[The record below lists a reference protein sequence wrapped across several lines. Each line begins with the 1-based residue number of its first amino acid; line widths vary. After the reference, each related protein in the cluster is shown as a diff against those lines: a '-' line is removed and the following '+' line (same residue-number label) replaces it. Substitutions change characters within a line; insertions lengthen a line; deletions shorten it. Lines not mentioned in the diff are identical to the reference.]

1 MKKLIPFNQIFGIVR
16 MSIPLVNVA
25 KVRSGR
31 IYVTAPFF
39 WRYSS
44 LAKLKLNFDRAW
56 SLYIVVFIL
65 VNQVIN
71 YDLLQINMVIG
82 VRYLV
87 DLPGF
92 KIRGCS
98 IWRSICA
105 FRDWNK
111 NSNPPKNKTNMLPI
125 AAIVYTNRR
134 VFFVCSYKL

>member
-1 MKKLIPFNQIFGIVR
+1 VA
-16 MSIPLVNVA
+16 LVNVA

-44 LAKLKLNFDRAW
+44 LTKLKLNFDQDWR
-56 SLYIVVFIL
+56 LYIVVFIW

-87 DLPGF
+87 
-92 KIRGCS
+92 
-98 IWRSICA
+98 
-105 FRDWNK
+105 N
-111 NSNPPKNKTNMLPI
+111 
-125 AAIVYTNRR
+125 
-134 VFFVCSYKL
+134 